1 MADDSAAVSPS
12 IAYVDEHEDAR
23 ADFFTDAYQ
32 SGLFGEVHV
41 LAPESTLQ
49 EMLDKLFELEI
60 DALISD
66 FQLSEAI
73 PVAYNGEILVE
84 AMLARRAG
92 FPCFIQTSFD
102 EAALQAADDVNR
114 VYSKNPK
121 ASTGGREQFL
131 QRIILQI
138 DRHRMRLAA
147 WQAELAELLAL
158 DRSGLTAA
166 QIERIVELDGNI
178 ESNMG
183 LDHSLSK
190 QAKRDLLKD
199 ENLAS
204 RQLSL
209 LDETERLIDDMR
221 RALDD

>member
-1 MADDSAAVSPS
+1 MAEDSAVAAPS
-12 IAYVDEHEDAR
+12 IAYVDENDDAR

-41 LAPESTLQ
+41 LAPEATLP
-49 EMLDKLFELEI
+49 EMIDKLFELEI

-66 FQLSEAI
+66 FQLSEAA
-73 PVAYNGEILVE
+73 PVDYNGEILVE
-84 AMLARRAG
+84 ALLARRAG

-102 EAALQAADDVNR
+102 EAALKAADDVNR

-121 ASTGGREQFL
+121 ASAGGRDQFL

-138 DRHRMRLAA
+138 ERHRMRLAA
-147 WQAELAELLAL
+147 WQAELGELLAL
-158 DRSGLTAA
+158 DRAGLIAA
-166 QIERIVELDGNI
+166 QVDRIVELDELI
-178 ESNMG
+178 ESNLG

-199 ENLAS
+199 ENLAG

-209 LDETERLIDDMR
+209 LDETERLIGEMR

>member
-1 MADDSAAVSPS
+1 MAEDSAVAAPS
-12 IAYVDEHEDAR
+12 IAYVDEHDDAR

-32 SGLFGEVHV
+32 SGLFSEVHV
-41 LAPESTLQ
+41 LAPEATLP
-49 EMLDKLFELEI
+49 EMIDKLFELEI

-66 FQLSEAI
+66 FQLSEAT
-73 PVAYNGEILVE
+73 PVDYNGEILVE
-84 AMLARRAG
+84 ALLARRAG

-102 EAALQAADDVNR
+102 DAALKAADDVNR

-121 ASTGGREQFL
+121 ASAGGRDQFL

-138 DRHRMRLAA
+138 ERHRMRLAA
-147 WQAELAELLAL
+147 WQAELGELLAL
-158 DRSGLTAA
+158 DRAGLNAA
-166 QIERIVELDGNI
+166 QVDRIVELDELI

-199 ENLAS
+199 ENLAG
-204 RQLSL
+204 RQLNL
-209 LDETERLIDDMR
+209 LDETERLIDEMR

>member
-1 MADDSAAVSPS
+1 MADESAPVAPS
-12 IAYVDEHEDAR
+12 IAYVDEHADAR
-23 ADFFTDAYQ
+23 DDFFTDAYQ

-41 LAPESTLQ
+41 LAPESTLP
-49 EMLDKLFELEI
+49 EMVDKLFELEI

-66 FQLSEAI
+66 FQLSEAT
-73 PVAYNGEILVE
+73 PVDYDGEILVE

-102 EAALQAADDVNR
+102 EAALKAADDVNR

-121 ASTGGREQFL
+121 ASAGAREQFL

-147 WQAELAELLAL
+147 WQTELSALLAL
-158 DRSGLTAA
+158 DRAGLNAA
-166 QIERIVELDGNI
+166 QVERIIDLDELI

-190 QAKRDLLKD
+190 QAKRDLLKN

-209 LDETERLIDDMR
+209 LDETERLIEDMR
-221 RALDD
+221 RALDA

>member
-1 MADDSAAVSPS
+1 MAEDSAVAAPS
-12 IAYVDEHEDAR
+12 IAYVDEHADAR

-32 SGLFGEVHV
+32 SGLFGAVHV
-41 LAPESTLQ
+41 LAPESTLP
-49 EMLDKLFELEI
+49 EMVDKLFALEI

-73 PVAYNGEILVE
+73 PVDYDGEILVE

-102 EAALQAADDVNR
+102 EAALKAADDVNR
-114 VYSKNPK
+114 VYSKNPR
-121 ASTGGREQFL
+121 ASAGGREQFL

-147 WQAELAELLAL
+147 WQAELGELLAL
-158 DRSGLTAA
+158 DRAALNAA
-166 QIERIVELDGNI
+166 QVERIVELDELI

-204 RQLSL
+204 RQLIL
-209 LDETERLIDDMR
+209 LDETERLIDEMR